1 MTAILVL
8 QHLLFAN
15 SEIAGRMDCESES
28 IPITSLKL
36 ANFLNTDNLTS
47 ELSSLKSWRNT
58 CIIDSV
64 VSDFPII
71 GQTDR
76 RFSAK
81 AILTYTKLSSDSFLK
96 VGIIFN

>member
-28 IPITSLKL
+28 IPITSLRL

-47 ELSSLKSWRNT
+47 ELSSLKS
-58 CIIDSV
+58 
-64 VSDFPII
+64 
-71 GQTDR
+71 
-76 RFSAK
+76 
-81 AILTYTKLSSDSFLK
+81 
-96 VGIIFN
+96 